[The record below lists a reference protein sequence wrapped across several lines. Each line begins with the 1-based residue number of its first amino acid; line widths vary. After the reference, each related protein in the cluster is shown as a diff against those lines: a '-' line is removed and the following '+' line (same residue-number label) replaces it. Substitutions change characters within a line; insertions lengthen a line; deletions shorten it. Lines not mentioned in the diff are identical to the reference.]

1 MEQVHYGSRIQDTS
15 ITAGKSKQ
23 QELEAAIT
31 IHSKDPKERGKCMY
45 A

>member
-1 MEQVHYGSRIQDTS
+1 MEQVHFSSRFQDTS
-15 ITAGKSKQ
+15 IMAGKSKQ

-31 IHSKDPKERGKCMY
+31 IHSKDEKERGKCMY